1 MVTAAGR
8 RRPARRAALRAAPIL
23 LLAPL
28 VWLAPAFVAGDGP
41 GEARTEERSTR
52 QLLQA
57 GSIALDEENWKQ
69 AEARFREA
77 ADIDP
82 RLVQAHFGM
91 ALAALGTHDRR
102 AAEKALRTALGLA
115 PNQPEIRYALGAA
128 AFASGDV
135 RGAEIDLKAAADADH
150 RFLEARYALGLVA
163 AQRGDLPGAKAAL
176 QDALKLDASYAPAH
190 YQLGAV
196 LARSG
201 DLEGSLQEM
210 SRATAREPSL
220 REARQ
225 DDPIEFRPRA
235 VPPPAPSGTLGLLL
249 PVVRPALAWAKHR
262 TGPSAPGE
270 AAEIPDWFIYYQMAL
285 QQEDAGQWSGSV
297 DLLQKALVSKDRSE
311 GLAVVANRLVDFS
324 PHMHLADAYYRLGN
338 FREAFLHLGLAKNE
352 GNASP
357 EGLRALNVLVQKDRL
372 RPRIYLDALPDKTTD
387 EAIAVRGLIV
397 ADEPVQRVEISGR
410 EAFLKPATQA
420 EIAEHLSEAERAAA
434 RQGPGAQGGSGAPVG
449 PGASGAQGVRFEV
462 TGQRLAEGSNL
473 VTVRPFFRNPA
484 RDGDVLEARV
494 VRLPPAPPPAP
505 EVSHQ
510 AQPAPNKKPTHKPT
524 APPAG
529 GAKPKPPAGGASG
542 GGA

>member
-1 MVTAAGR
+1 M
-8 RRPARRAALRAAPIL
+8 RPLCLALTMALLVAAP
-23 LLAPL
+23 A
-28 VWLAPAFVAGDGP
+28 AA
-41 GEARTEERSTR
+41 EERSTR

-82 RLVQAHFGM
+82 RLVQAHFGL

-102 AAEKALRTALGLA
+102 AADKALRTALGLA
-115 PNQPEIRYALGAA
+115 PDQPEIRYALGAA
-128 AFASGDV
+128 AFAAGDA
-135 RGAEIDLKAAADADH
+135 RGAEIDLKAAAEADH

-163 AQRGDLPGAKAAL
+163 AQRGDLAGAKAAL
-176 QDALKLDASYAPAH
+176 LDALKLDPSYAPAH

-210 SRATAREPSL
+210 SRAAAREPTL

-225 DDPIEFRPRA
+225 DDPIAFRPRA

-262 TGPSAPGE
+262 PAAPGE
-270 AAEIPDWFIYYQMAL
+270 PKEIPDWFLYYQMAL

-311 GLAVVANRLVDFS
+311 GLAVVANRLVDYS

-372 RPRIYLDALPDKTTD
+372 RPRIYLDPLPAKTAD

-410 EAFLKPATQA
+410 EAFLKPATPA
-420 EIAEHLSEAERAAA
+420 EIAEHLSEGDRAAA
-434 RQGPGAQGGSGAPVG
+434 PAASGA
-449 PGASGAQGVRFEV
+449 GASGAQGVRFEV

-494 VRLPPAPPPAP
+494 VRMPPLPPAAPEPPPQAP
-505 EVSHQ
+505 K
-510 AQPAPNKKPTHKPT
+510 PAPQKKPTHKPT
-524 APPAG
+524 AP
-529 GAKPKPPAGGASG
+529 KPPG
-542 GGA
+542 GGV

>member
-1 MVTAAGR
+1 LR
-8 RRPARRAALRAAPIL
+8 RTLAIALAVATL
-23 LLAPL
+23 LSGGVCA
-28 VWLAPAFVAGDGP
+28 
-41 GEARTEERSTR
+41 EERSTR

-57 GSIALDEENWKQ
+57 GTIALDEENWKQ

-102 AAEKALRTALGLA
+102 AADKALRTALGLA

-128 AFASGDV
+128 AFAAGDAH
-135 RGAEIDLKAAADADH
+135 GAEIDLKAAADADH

-163 AQRGDLPGAKAAL
+163 AQRGDLLGARAAL

-201 DLEGSLQEM
+201 DLDGSLQEM
-210 SRATAREPSL
+210 SRAAAREPTL

-225 DDPIEFRPRA
+225 DDPIAFRPRA
-235 VPPPAPSGTLGLLL
+235 VPPSAASGTLGLPL

-262 TGPSAPGE
+262 AAAAGE
-270 AAEIPDWFIYYQMAL
+270 PAEIPDWFIYYQMAL

-297 DLLQKALVSKDRSE
+297 DLLQKALLSKDRSE
-311 GLAVVANRLVDFS
+311 GLAVVANRLVDYS

-372 RPRIYLDALPDKTTD
+372 RPRIYLDPLPDKTTD
-387 EAIAVRGLIV
+387 EAIVVRGLIV
-397 ADEPVQRVEISGR
+397 SDEPVQRVEISGR
-410 EAFLKPATQA
+410 EALLKPATQA
-420 EIAEHLSEAERAAA
+420 DIAEHLPEA
-434 RQGPGAQGGSGAPVG
+434 GVGAT
-449 PGASGAQGVRFEV
+449 GAQGVRFEV
-462 TGQRLAEGSNL
+462 TGQRLGEGSNL

-494 VRLPPAPPPAP
+494 VRMPPAPPAAAPEPPAP
-505 EVSHQ
+505 
-510 AQPAPNKKPTHKPT
+510 APKSPPPKKKPAHN
-524 APPAG
+524 
-529 GAKPKPPAGGASG
+529 PKPPG